1 MLRTMDPSSGE
12 YPKCKV
18 WIDGFMKLPFGV
30 YRSVSISLADGL
42 DACDAFM
49 TNAKRVLDDAVF
61 GLDDAKLQIL
71 QWLGQIITNPESV
84 GTSIAIYGPPGTG
97 KTSLIKEGVSK
108 ILNRPFAFIP
118 LGGATDSTFLE
129 GHAYTYEGSVYGKI
143 AQILIESECMNPVI
157 FFDELDK
164 VSETPKGDEINGV
177 LTHLTDTTQNTEFND
192 KFFSEIKLDV
202 SKCLFFFSYNNE
214 EKLNP
219 ILKDRLYRITTK
231 GFDTKQKTTIALQYL
246 IPRIAQ
252 QVKLDLNDV
261 VFTPEIIQ
269 YIVSNYAPKEEGVR
283 NLKRC
288 LEIIF
293 TKLNL
298 CRLLKPENKIM
309 DTTSAVSFP
318 VSITPAIVD
327 KFLKRDEASGVH
339 LQMYI

>member
-1 MLRTMDPSSGE
+1 
-12 YPKCKV
+12 
-18 WIDGFMKLPFGV
+18 
-30 YRSVSISLADGL
+30 
-42 DACDAFM
+42 
-49 TNAKRVLDDAVF
+49 
-61 GLDDAKLQIL
+61 
-71 QWLGQIITNPESV
+71 
-84 GTSIAIYGPPGTG
+84 
-97 KTSLIKEGVSK
+97 
-108 ILNRPFAFIP
+108 
-118 LGGATDSTFLE
+118 
-129 GHAYTYEGSVYGKI
+129 
-143 AQILIESECMNPVI
+143 
-157 FFDELDK
+157 
-164 VSETPKGDEINGV
+164 
-177 LTHLTDTTQNTEFND
+177 
-192 KFFSEIKLDV
+192 
-202 SKCLFFFSYNNE
+202 LFFFSYNNE

-318 VSITPAIVD
+318 VSITSAIVD
-327 KFLKRDEASGVH
+327 KASGVH